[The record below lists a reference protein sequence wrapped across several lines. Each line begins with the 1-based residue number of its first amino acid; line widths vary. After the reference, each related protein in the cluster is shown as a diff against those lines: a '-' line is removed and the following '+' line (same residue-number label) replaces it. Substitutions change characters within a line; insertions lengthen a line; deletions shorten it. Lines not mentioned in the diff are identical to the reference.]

1 MGGRVAFWFEFAST
15 YSYLSTMRIEQM
27 AARAGVAIDW
37 HPFLLGPIFHAQGWK
52 SSPFNLYPAKGRYM
66 WRDME
71 RICARR
77 GLAFHKPDP
86 FPQNGVGAAR
96 LVLAAQAGAQSP
108 DQVGALVRAIHGAQ
122 FGNRQDISSPETLSQ
137 CLIAVGLPVAL
148 LDLARSDEIKARLR
162 QQVDRASALDIFGA
176 PSFVANGD
184 LFWGD
189 DRLEQALAA
198 AATV

>member
-52 SSPFNLYPAKGRYM
+52 TSPFNLYPAKGRYM

-108 DQVGALVRAIHGAQ
+108 DQVGALVRAIYGAQ

-162 QQVDRASALDIFGA
+162 QQGDRASALDIFGA
-176 PSFVANGD
+176 PSFVVNGD

>member
-52 SSPFNLYPAKGRYM
+52 TSPFNLYPAKGRYM

-108 DQVGALVRAIHGAQ
+108 DQVGALVRAIFGAQ

-198 AATV
+198 AVTV